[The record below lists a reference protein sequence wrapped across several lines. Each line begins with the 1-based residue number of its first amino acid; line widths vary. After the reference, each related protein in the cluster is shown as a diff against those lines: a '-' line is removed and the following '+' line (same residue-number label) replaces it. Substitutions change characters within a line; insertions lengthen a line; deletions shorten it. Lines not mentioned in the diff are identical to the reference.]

1 MVHVRN
7 PRRKLQFIEI
17 VVLALLVLVN
27 LAFAARSLVISIHSH
42 AAIEPAPAPLDVPEL
57 SIIVPARNEARQIE
71 QCVRS
76 LLAQDY
82 PHFEVIVVDDR
93 SHDDTAAIVARIAA
107 EDSRLRL
114 IEGQPLPPDWVGKP
128 WALHQGVAHARG
140 EWLLFTDADTMHESN
155 AATAS
160 VVYARAHNLDALSVL
175 TEQIMVTPAERL
187 FLPSI
192 LWIIAFSIGS
202 LDAINDPAN
211 QSALFNGQYI
221 LVSRRVYREIGGH
234 DAVRNEIA
242 EDLELARLF
251 KRDGR
256 FRSALVGASGLVR
269 VRMYRTLHEIW
280 EGFVKNFWVGARD
293 HQARAWIGIALLV
306 CISPLTPI
314 ALIVALA
321 MHAWLAALALAL
333 AMVAAIAGAWP
344 GMYRLGL
351 GVASSLYLPFGI
363 AFVVAIFVTSIV
375 RHARGGIMWRGRRY
389 V

>member
-1 MVHVRN
+1 MLYFVVA
-7 PRRKLQFIEI
+7 I
-17 VVLALLVLVN
+17 VTLLVFVN
-27 LAFAARSLVISIHSH
+27 LAFAARSLVISIRSE
-42 AAIEPAPAPLDVPEL
+42 AAIAPAPVPLDAPEL

-107 EDSRLRL
+107 EDSRVRL
-114 IEGQPLPPDWVGKP
+114 IDGDPLPPGWVGKP
-128 WALHQGVAHARG
+128 WALHQGAQHARG
-140 EWLLFTDADTMHESN
+140 EWLLFTDADTIHEPN
-155 AATAS
+155 ASTAS
-160 VVYARAHNLDALSVL
+160 VVFARAHNLDALSVL
-175 TEQIMVTPAERL
+175 TEQIMVTPAERV

-221 LVSRRVYREIGGH
+221 LVLQRVYREIGGH
-234 DAVRNEIA
+234 EAVRNEIA

-256 FRSALVGASGLVR
+256 FRAALVGANGLVR
-269 VRMYRTLHEIW
+269 VRMYRSLREIW

-293 HQARAWIGIALLV
+293 QQARAWIGIALLC

-314 ALIVALA
+314 ALIVALI
-321 MHAWLAALALAL
+321 MHAWLAAIVLALAVI
-333 AMVAAIAGAWP
+333 ATIAGAWP

-351 GVASSLYLPFGI
+351 GVASSLCLPFGI
-363 AFVVAIFVTSIV
+363 AVVVAIFITSIV
-375 RHARGGIMWRGRRY
+375 RHARGGITWRGRRY
-389 V
+389 A

>member
-1 MVHVRN
+1 MVRVRD
-7 PRRKLQFIEI
+7 PRRKLPFIEI
-17 VVLALLVLVN
+17 VAIALLVFVD
-27 LAFAARSLVISIHSH
+27 LAFAIRSLAISMRSH
-42 AAIEPAPAPLDVPEL
+42 AAIEPSPAPLDAPEL

-93 SHDDTAAIVARIAA
+93 SHDDTAAIVTRIAA
-107 EDSRLRL
+107 EDSRLQL

-128 WALHQGVAHARG
+128 WALHQGVARARG
-140 EWLLFTDADTMHESN
+140 EWLLFTDADTIHESN
-155 AATAS
+155 AATAA

-175 TEQIMVTPAERL
+175 TEQIMATAAERL

-221 LVSRRVYREIGGH
+221 LVLRRVYGEIGGH
-234 DAVRNEIA
+234 EAVRNEIA

-256 FRSALVGASGLVR
+256 FRSALVGADGLVR
-269 VRMYRTLHEIW
+269 VRMYRSLPEIW

-293 HQARAWIGIALLV
+293 QQARAWVGIALLL

-314 ALIVALA
+314 ALIVALT
-321 MHAWLAALALAL
+321 MHAWLAAVALAL
-333 AMVAAIAGAWP
+333 AMVATIAGAWP

-351 GVASSLYLPFGI
+351 GAASSLYLPFGI
-363 AFVVAIFVTSIV
+363 ALVVAIFVTSIV